1 MLIQAGR
8 IAYKY
13 GVKTILKPSAC
24 SFIEPELLKY
34 VDILVPNQKEIN
46 ILCPGKS
53 LREQADTFLNAG
65 VETVI
70 ITLGEQGCYLKT
82 RQEEEYFPA
91 QNFLAVDNTGAGDA
105 FICTLAVY
113 LQKGYSLSN
122 TIRIATYAAG
132 FCVSREGVTPALID
146 QSTLESYIR
155 KKEPDLL
162 PV

>member
-1 MLIQAGR
+1 MWLLR
-8 IAYKY
+8 IELVLLTAQP
-13 GVKTILKPSAC
+13 ILQPSL
-24 SFIEPELLKY
+24 LLKY

-113 LQKGYSLSN
+113 LQKGFSLSN